1 MAKKKLLVIL
11 LALFA
16 CFCLA
21 MAGCSTNELTVTI
34 TNKESLTAEWSE
46 GGPDRTIEFTV
57 RRGGENVEGAE
68 YTVSSDNSGVVSVDG
83 TTLKAVSAG
92 TATITVASG
101 DASDSVQI
109 TVSLALK
116 AVTITNKDA
125 LSATWHVG
133 EADRTVELAFD
144 PSSFNGEN
152 TDATLSSSDPTVIS
166 VNGMSLKAEK
176 IGTAVIT
183 VTANGCT
190 DSVTLSVRPTLDSLT
205 ITNKTEMEA
214 DWVAG
219 TARTL
224 ALAFEPSD
232 YFTSENTPVTVSS
245 SPEDLISANG
255 TELTLAGSVARGTEV
270 TVTVT
275 AEGVSDT
282 FTFTA
287 VRTAPV
293 VNFSGVQPEDNYEST
308 PEGGTVSV
316 LEGTQVIMLP
326 AVTATACD
334 GSKIDESAITVT
346 HSGGIDTDG
355 FGTVYPAKG
364 THTVTYTVADPID
377 PSLTTSKTLTINVY
391 RKVYP
396 QITDWW
402 MTTDGLFAED
412 AAQTASPKNN
422 EYSLGVFNMEA
433 SKLYYAEVTFQGILP
448 NASLIGLG
456 HFEDGSRAPSFV
468 NVLLI
473 SETVADN
480 ANSFRAADL
489 GDHSTWTS
497 ITGNVVNYTR
507 AQMEE
512 MGVYPEDLSN
522 VKIAVARNGNMFY
535 CFIDDKFV
543 AQVSSADI
551 RDGYFGDKN
560 TTPGIF
566 GYNYAGVTVSGMQYY
581 GGAQAEEKLQDLLD
595 AIPVEVEITNKD
607 ALAALWTEGDADR
620 TIEFTITRGGT
631 AVEDP
636 EYQITADKPDII
648 DIDGTTLKAVGAG
661 TVTITVTCGD
671 ASDSV
676 EITVGGVRTAPTLA
690 LSGAQ
695 PEDYFQVTEEGGT
708 IGVLEGTKITLPTVT
723 ATDCENQPIADVQ
736 VAYSENFGTPAEGVI
751 TPPKGTH
758 TVTYTAADPVESSL
772 TTTKTLTINV
782 YRKVYTEITDWWM
795 TTDGLFAEDA
805 AQTSTSLYPDGYA
818 LGVFN
823 MEAGTQYYAEVTLQG
838 ILPNASLIGLGHF
851 EDASRAPSFVN
862 VLLISETVADSANS
876 FRAADL
882 GDNSTWV
889 SITGNVVN
897 YTRAQMEEM
906 GVYPEDLS
914 NVKIAVARNGNMFY
928 CFIDDKFVAQV
939 SSADIRDG
947 YFGDKNTTPGI
958 FGYNYAG
965 VTVSGMQYYG
975 GAQAEEKLQDL
986 LDAIPV
992 EVEITNKDA
1001 LAALWTEGDADRTIE
1016 FTITRG
1022 GTAVED
1028 PEYQITADKPDI
1040 IDIDG
1045 TTLKAVGAGTVTIT
1059 VTCGDASDSVEITVG
1074 GVRTAPTLA
1083 LSGAQPEDY
1092 FQVTE
1097 EGGTIGVLEG
1107 TKITLPTV
1115 TATDCE
1121 NQPIADVQVAY
1132 SENFGT
1138 PEEGVITPPKGT
1150 HTVTY
1155 TVADPV
1161 ESSLTTTKTLTVN
1174 IYRKVFADGAWM
1186 KTDGLFTE
1194 DAAQTASPSNSEFGL
1209 GVFNMEASK
1218 LYYAEVT
1225 FTGTGGLP
1233 GLGHFVNADQD
1244 HIFVNVFLTTGGDSS
1259 ANSFRAT
1266 EFGPAS
1272 GGWSGIQGTIKNI
1285 TRGELE
1291 SQGLYPEDLTNV
1303 KFAVARNGNDFYCFV
1318 DDKLVAQMTCEYFND
1333 KDTTPGVFGYNFAND
1348 KVTNMQYY
1356 GGTQAEEKIQALLQS
1371 A

>member
-245 SPEDLISANG
+245 SPEGLVSANG
-255 TELTLAGSVARGTEV
+255 TELTLAGSVASGTEV

-334 GSKIDESAITVT
+334 GSQIDESAITVK
-346 HSGGIDTDG
+346 HSDGIDTDG

-396 QITDWW
+396 QIKDWW

-433 SKLYYAEVTFQGILP
+433 SKLYYAEVTFTGTGGLP
-448 NASLIGLG
+448 GLG
-456 HFEDGSRAPSFV
+456 HFVNADQDHIFV
-468 NVLLI
+468 NVFLTTGGD
-473 SETVADN
+473 SS
-480 ANSFRAADL
+480 ANSFRATEF
-489 GDHSTWTS
+489 GPVSEGWGG
-497 ITGNVVNYTR
+497 ITGTIKNITR
-507 AQMEE
+507 GELESQ
-512 MGVYPEDLSN
+512 GLYPEDLTN
-522 VKIAVARNGNMFY
+522 VKFAVARNGNDFY
-535 CFIDDKFV
+535 CFVDDKLV
-543 AQVSSADI
+543 AQMTCE
-551 RDGYFGDKN
+551 YFNDKN

-581 GGAQAEEKLQDLLD
+581 AGTQAEEKLQDLLD

-648 DIDGTTLKAVGAG
+648 DIDGTILKAVGAG

-676 EITVGGVRTAPTLA
+676 EITVGGARTAPTLM

-695 PEDYFQVTEEGGT
+695 PG
-708 IGVLEGTKITLPTVT
+708 
-723 ATDCENQPIADVQ
+723 
-736 VAYSENFGTPAEGVI
+736 
-751 TPPKGTH
+751 
-758 TVTYTAADPVESSL
+758 
-772 TTTKTLTINV
+772 
-782 YRKVYTEITDWWM
+782 
-795 TTDGLFAEDA
+795 
-805 AQTSTSLYPDGYA
+805 
-818 LGVFN
+818 
-823 MEAGTQYYAEVTLQG
+823 
-838 ILPNASLIGLGHF
+838 
-851 EDASRAPSFVN
+851 
-862 VLLISETVADSANS
+862 
-876 FRAADL
+876 
-882 GDNSTWV
+882 
-889 SITGNVVN
+889 
-897 YTRAQMEEM
+897 
-906 GVYPEDLS
+906 
-914 NVKIAVARNGNMFY
+914 
-928 CFIDDKFVAQV
+928 
-939 SSADIRDG
+939 
-947 YFGDKNTTPGI
+947 
-958 FGYNYAG
+958 
-965 VTVSGMQYYG
+965 
-975 GAQAEEKLQDL
+975 
-986 LDAIPV
+986 
-992 EVEITNKDA
+992 
-1001 LAALWTEGDADRTIE
+1001 
-1016 FTITRG
+1016 
-1022 GTAVED
+1022 
-1028 PEYQITADKPDI
+1028 
-1040 IDIDG
+1040 
-1045 TTLKAVGAGTVTIT
+1045 
-1059 VTCGDASDSVEITVG
+1059 
-1074 GVRTAPTLA
+1074 
-1083 LSGAQPEDY
+1083 DY

-1194 DAAQTASPSNSEFGL
+1194 DAAQTASPRNSEYGL

-1266 EFGPAS
+1266 EFGPVS
-1272 GGWSGIQGTIKNI
+1272 EGWGGITGTIKNI

-1356 GGTQAEEKIQALLQS
+1356 GGTQAEEKIQELLQS

>member
-245 SPEDLISANG
+245 SPEGLVSANG
-255 TELTLAGSVARGTEV
+255 TELTLAGSVASGTEV

-334 GSKIDESAITVT
+334 GSQIDESAITVK
-346 HSGGIDTDG
+346 HSDGIDTDG

-396 QITDWW
+396 QIKDWW

-433 SKLYYAEVTFQGILP
+433 SKLYYAEVTFTGTGGLP
-448 NASLIGLG
+448 GLG
-456 HFEDGSRAPSFV
+456 HFVNGTEDHIFV
-468 NVLLI
+468 NVFLTTGGD
-473 SETVADN
+473 SS
-480 ANSFRAADL
+480 ANSFRATEF
-489 GDHSTWTS
+489 GPVSEGWGG
-497 ITGNVVNYTR
+497 ITGTIKNITR
-507 AQMEE
+507 GELESQ
-512 MGVYPEDLSN
+512 GLYPEDLTN
-522 VKIAVARNGNMFY
+522 VKFAVARNGNDFY
-535 CFIDDKFV
+535 CFVDDKLV
-543 AQVSSADI
+543 AQMTCE
-551 RDGYFGDKN
+551 YFNDKN

-581 GGAQAEEKLQDLLD
+581 AGTQAEEKLQDLLD

-648 DIDGTTLKAVGAG
+648 DIDGTILKAVGAG

-676 EITVGGVRTAPTLA
+676 EITVGGARTAPTLM

-695 PEDYFQVTEEGGT
+695 PG
-708 IGVLEGTKITLPTVT
+708 
-723 ATDCENQPIADVQ
+723 
-736 VAYSENFGTPAEGVI
+736 
-751 TPPKGTH
+751 
-758 TVTYTAADPVESSL
+758 
-772 TTTKTLTINV
+772 
-782 YRKVYTEITDWWM
+782 
-795 TTDGLFAEDA
+795 
-805 AQTSTSLYPDGYA
+805 
-818 LGVFN
+818 
-823 MEAGTQYYAEVTLQG
+823 
-838 ILPNASLIGLGHF
+838 
-851 EDASRAPSFVN
+851 
-862 VLLISETVADSANS
+862 
-876 FRAADL
+876 
-882 GDNSTWV
+882 
-889 SITGNVVN
+889 
-897 YTRAQMEEM
+897 
-906 GVYPEDLS
+906 
-914 NVKIAVARNGNMFY
+914 
-928 CFIDDKFVAQV
+928 
-939 SSADIRDG
+939 
-947 YFGDKNTTPGI
+947 
-958 FGYNYAG
+958 
-965 VTVSGMQYYG
+965 
-975 GAQAEEKLQDL
+975 
-986 LDAIPV
+986 
-992 EVEITNKDA
+992 
-1001 LAALWTEGDADRTIE
+1001 
-1016 FTITRG
+1016 
-1022 GTAVED
+1022 
-1028 PEYQITADKPDI
+1028 
-1040 IDIDG
+1040 
-1045 TTLKAVGAGTVTIT
+1045 
-1059 VTCGDASDSVEITVG
+1059 
-1074 GVRTAPTLA
+1074 
-1083 LSGAQPEDY
+1083 DY

-1194 DAAQTASPSNSEFGL
+1194 DAAQTASPRNSEYGL

-1272 GGWSGIQGTIKNI
+1272 GGWGGITGTIKNI

-1356 GGTQAEEKIQALLQS
+1356 GGTQAEEKIQELLQS

>member
-245 SPEDLISANG
+245 SPEGLVSANG
-255 TELTLAGSVARGTEV
+255 TELTLAGSVASGTEV

-334 GSKIDESAITVT
+334 GSQIDESAITVK
-346 HSGGIDTDG
+346 HSDGIDTDG

-396 QITDWW
+396 QIKDWW

-433 SKLYYAEVTFQGILP
+433 SKLYYAEVTFTGTGGLP
-448 NASLIGLG
+448 GLG
-456 HFEDGSRAPSFV
+456 HFVNGTEDHIFV
-468 NVLLI
+468 NVFLTTGGD
-473 SETVADN
+473 SS
-480 ANSFRAADL
+480 ANSFRATEF
-489 GDHSTWTS
+489 GPVSEGWGG
-497 ITGNVVNYTR
+497 ITGTIKNITR
-507 AQMEE
+507 GELESQ
-512 MGVYPEDLSN
+512 GLYPEDLTN
-522 VKIAVARNGNMFY
+522 VKFAVARNGNDFY
-535 CFIDDKFV
+535 CFVDDKLV
-543 AQVSSADI
+543 AQMTCE
-551 RDGYFGDKN
+551 YFNDKN

-648 DIDGTTLKAVGAG
+648 DIDGTILKAVGAG

-676 EITVGGVRTAPTLA
+676 EITVGGARTAPTLT

-695 PEDYFQVTEEGGT
+695 PGDYFQVTEEGGT
-708 IGVLEGTKITLPTVT
+708 IGVLEGTQITLPTVT

-736 VAYSENFGTPAEGVI
+736 VAYSENFGTPDEG
-751 TPPKGTH
+751 
-758 TVTYTAADPVESSL
+758 
-772 TTTKTLTINV
+772 
-782 YRKVYTEITDWWM
+782 M
-795 TTDGLFAEDA
+795 
-805 AQTSTSLYPDGYA
+805 
-818 LGVFN
+818 
-823 MEAGTQYYAEVTLQG
+823 
-838 ILPNASLIGLGHF
+838 
-851 EDASRAPSFVN
+851 
-862 VLLISETVADSANS
+862 
-876 FRAADL
+876 
-882 GDNSTWV
+882 
-889 SITGNVVN
+889 
-897 YTRAQMEEM
+897 
-906 GVYPEDLS
+906 
-914 NVKIAVARNGNMFY
+914 
-928 CFIDDKFVAQV
+928 
-939 SSADIRDG
+939 
-947 YFGDKNTTPGI
+947 
-958 FGYNYAG
+958 
-965 VTVSGMQYYG
+965 
-975 GAQAEEKLQDL
+975 
-986 LDAIPV
+986 
-992 EVEITNKDA
+992 
-1001 LAALWTEGDADRTIE
+1001 
-1016 FTITRG
+1016 
-1022 GTAVED
+1022 
-1028 PEYQITADKPDI
+1028 
-1040 IDIDG
+1040 
-1045 TTLKAVGAGTVTIT
+1045 
-1059 VTCGDASDSVEITVG
+1059 
-1074 GVRTAPTLA
+1074 
-1083 LSGAQPEDY
+1083 
-1092 FQVTE
+1092 
-1097 EGGTIGVLEG
+1097 
-1107 TKITLPTV
+1107 
-1115 TATDCE
+1115 
-1121 NQPIADVQVAY
+1121 
-1132 SENFGT
+1132 
-1138 PEEGVITPPKGT
+1138 ITPPKGT

-1318 DDKLVAQMTCEYFND
+1318 DDKLVAQMTCDYFND

-1356 GGTQAEEKIQALLQS
+1356 GGTQAEEKIQELLQS

>member
-152 TDATLSSSDPTVIS
+152 TDATLSSSAPTVIS

-255 TELTLAGSVARGTEV
+255 TELTLAGSVASGTEV

-334 GSKIDESAITVT
+334 GSQIDESAITVT
-346 HSGGIDTDG
+346 HSDGIDTDG

-396 QITDWW
+396 QIIDWW
-402 MTTDGLFAED
+402 LTTDGLFAED
-412 AAQTASPKNN
+412 AAQTSTSRYVGGYAP
-422 EYSLGVFNMEA
+422 GIFNMEA
-433 SKLYYAEVTFQGILP
+433 GTQYYAEVTFQGIVSDG
-448 NASLIGLG
+448 SLVGLG

-468 NVLLI
+468 NVLLT

-489 GDHSTWTS
+489 GDNSTWTS

-543 AQVSSADI
+543 AAVPSADI

-581 GGAQAEEKLQDLLD
+581 AGTQAEEKLQDLLD

-648 DIDGTTLKAVGAG
+648 DIDGTILKAVGAG

-676 EITVGGVRTAPTLA
+676 EITVGGARTAPTLM

-695 PEDYFQVTEEGGT
+695 PG
-708 IGVLEGTKITLPTVT
+708 
-723 ATDCENQPIADVQ
+723 
-736 VAYSENFGTPAEGVI
+736 
-751 TPPKGTH
+751 
-758 TVTYTAADPVESSL
+758 
-772 TTTKTLTINV
+772 
-782 YRKVYTEITDWWM
+782 
-795 TTDGLFAEDA
+795 
-805 AQTSTSLYPDGYA
+805 
-818 LGVFN
+818 
-823 MEAGTQYYAEVTLQG
+823 
-838 ILPNASLIGLGHF
+838 
-851 EDASRAPSFVN
+851 
-862 VLLISETVADSANS
+862 
-876 FRAADL
+876 
-882 GDNSTWV
+882 
-889 SITGNVVN
+889 
-897 YTRAQMEEM
+897 
-906 GVYPEDLS
+906 
-914 NVKIAVARNGNMFY
+914 
-928 CFIDDKFVAQV
+928 
-939 SSADIRDG
+939 
-947 YFGDKNTTPGI
+947 
-958 FGYNYAG
+958 
-965 VTVSGMQYYG
+965 
-975 GAQAEEKLQDL
+975 
-986 LDAIPV
+986 
-992 EVEITNKDA
+992 
-1001 LAALWTEGDADRTIE
+1001 
-1016 FTITRG
+1016 
-1022 GTAVED
+1022 
-1028 PEYQITADKPDI
+1028 
-1040 IDIDG
+1040 
-1045 TTLKAVGAGTVTIT
+1045 
-1059 VTCGDASDSVEITVG
+1059 
-1074 GVRTAPTLA
+1074 
-1083 LSGAQPEDY
+1083 DY

-1194 DAAQTASPSNSEFGL
+1194 DAAQTASPRNSEYGL

-1272 GGWSGIQGTIKNI
+1272 GGWGGITGTIKNI

-1356 GGTQAEEKIQALLQS
+1356 GGTQAEEKIQELLQS

>member
-255 TELTLAGSVARGTEV
+255 TELTLAGSVASGTEV

-275 AEGVSDT
+275 AEGASDT

-293 VNFSGVQPEDNYEST
+293 VNFSGVQPGDLYEST
-308 PEGGTVSV
+308 AEGGTVSV

-326 AVTATACD
+326 TVTATACD

-346 HSGGIDTDG
+346 HSEGIETDG
-355 FGTVYPAKG
+355 FGTVYPAEG

-377 PSLTTSKTLTINVY
+377 SSLMTSKTLTINVY
-391 RKVYP
+391 RKVYT

-402 MTTDGLFAED
+402 LTTDDLFAAN
-412 AAQTASPKNN
+412 AAQTATSRYPNG
-422 EYSLGVFNMEA
+422 YALGIFNMEA
-433 SKLYYAEVTFQGILP
+433 GTQYYAEVTFQGIVSGG
-448 NASLIGLG
+448 SLVGLG
-456 HFEDGSRAPSFV
+456 HFEDASRAPSFV
-468 NVLLI
+468 NVLLT
-473 SETVADN
+473 SDNVADN
-480 ANSFRAADL
+480 ANSFRATDL
-489 GDHSTWTS
+489 GDNSTWVS

-543 AQVSSADI
+543 AAVPSADI

-581 GGAQAEEKLQDLLD
+581 AGTQAEEKLQDLLD

-648 DIDGTTLKAVGAG
+648 DIDGTILKAVGAG

-676 EITVGGVRTAPTLA
+676 EITVGGVRTAPTLT

-695 PEDYFQVTEEGGT
+695 PGDYFQVTEEGGT
-708 IGVLEGTKITLPTVT
+708 IGVLEGT
-723 ATDCENQPIADVQ
+723 Q
-736 VAYSENFGTPAEGVI
+736 
-751 TPPKGTH
+751 
-758 TVTYTAADPVESSL
+758 
-772 TTTKTLTINV
+772 
-782 YRKVYTEITDWWM
+782 
-795 TTDGLFAEDA
+795 
-805 AQTSTSLYPDGYA
+805 
-818 LGVFN
+818 
-823 MEAGTQYYAEVTLQG
+823 
-838 ILPNASLIGLGHF
+838 
-851 EDASRAPSFVN
+851 
-862 VLLISETVADSANS
+862 
-876 FRAADL
+876 
-882 GDNSTWV
+882 
-889 SITGNVVN
+889 
-897 YTRAQMEEM
+897 
-906 GVYPEDLS
+906 
-914 NVKIAVARNGNMFY
+914 
-928 CFIDDKFVAQV
+928 
-939 SSADIRDG
+939 
-947 YFGDKNTTPGI
+947 
-958 FGYNYAG
+958 
-965 VTVSGMQYYG
+965 
-975 GAQAEEKLQDL
+975 
-986 LDAIPV
+986 
-992 EVEITNKDA
+992 
-1001 LAALWTEGDADRTIE
+1001 
-1016 FTITRG
+1016 
-1022 GTAVED
+1022 
-1028 PEYQITADKPDI
+1028 
-1040 IDIDG
+1040 
-1045 TTLKAVGAGTVTIT
+1045 
-1059 VTCGDASDSVEITVG
+1059 
-1074 GVRTAPTLA
+1074 
-1083 LSGAQPEDY
+1083 
-1092 FQVTE
+1092 
-1097 EGGTIGVLEG
+1097 
-1107 TKITLPTV
+1107 ITLPTV

-1318 DDKLVAQMTCEYFND
+1318 DDKLVAQMTCDYFND

-1356 GGTQAEEKIQALLQS
+1356 GGTQAEEKIQELLQS

>member
-245 SPEDLISANG
+245 SPEGLVSANG
-255 TELTLAGSVARGTEV
+255 TELTLAGSVASGTEV

-334 GSKIDESAITVT
+334 GSQIDESAITVK
-346 HSGGIDTDG
+346 HSDGIDTDG

-396 QITDWW
+396 QIKDWW

-433 SKLYYAEVTFQGILP
+433 SKLYYAEVTFTGTGGLP
-448 NASLIGLG
+448 GLG
-456 HFEDGSRAPSFV
+456 HFVNADQDHIFV
-468 NVLLI
+468 NVFLTTGGD
-473 SETVADN
+473 SS
-480 ANSFRAADL
+480 ANSFRATEFGPAS
-489 GDHSTWTS
+489 GGWGG
-497 ITGNVVNYTR
+497 ITGTIKNITR
-507 AQMEE
+507 GELESQ
-512 MGVYPEDLSN
+512 GLYPEDLTN
-522 VKIAVARNGNMFY
+522 VKFAVARNGNDFY
-535 CFIDDKFV
+535 CFVDDKLV
-543 AQVSSADI
+543 AQMTCE
-551 RDGYFGDKN
+551 YFNDKN

-581 GGAQAEEKLQDLLD
+581 AGTQAEEKLQDLLD

-648 DIDGTTLKAVGAG
+648 DIDGTILKAVGAG

-676 EITVGGVRTAPTLA
+676 EITVGGARTAPTLM

-695 PEDYFQVTEEGGT
+695 PG
-708 IGVLEGTKITLPTVT
+708 
-723 ATDCENQPIADVQ
+723 
-736 VAYSENFGTPAEGVI
+736 
-751 TPPKGTH
+751 
-758 TVTYTAADPVESSL
+758 
-772 TTTKTLTINV
+772 
-782 YRKVYTEITDWWM
+782 
-795 TTDGLFAEDA
+795 
-805 AQTSTSLYPDGYA
+805 
-818 LGVFN
+818 
-823 MEAGTQYYAEVTLQG
+823 
-838 ILPNASLIGLGHF
+838 
-851 EDASRAPSFVN
+851 
-862 VLLISETVADSANS
+862 
-876 FRAADL
+876 
-882 GDNSTWV
+882 
-889 SITGNVVN
+889 
-897 YTRAQMEEM
+897 
-906 GVYPEDLS
+906 
-914 NVKIAVARNGNMFY
+914 
-928 CFIDDKFVAQV
+928 
-939 SSADIRDG
+939 
-947 YFGDKNTTPGI
+947 
-958 FGYNYAG
+958 
-965 VTVSGMQYYG
+965 
-975 GAQAEEKLQDL
+975 
-986 LDAIPV
+986 
-992 EVEITNKDA
+992 
-1001 LAALWTEGDADRTIE
+1001 
-1016 FTITRG
+1016 
-1022 GTAVED
+1022 
-1028 PEYQITADKPDI
+1028 
-1040 IDIDG
+1040 
-1045 TTLKAVGAGTVTIT
+1045 
-1059 VTCGDASDSVEITVG
+1059 
-1074 GVRTAPTLA
+1074 
-1083 LSGAQPEDY
+1083 DY

-1194 DAAQTASPSNSEFGL
+1194 DAAQTASPRNSEYGL

-1272 GGWSGIQGTIKNI
+1272 GGWGGITGTIKNI

-1356 GGTQAEEKIQALLQS
+1356 GGTQAEEKIQELLQS

>member
-255 TELTLAGSVARGTEV
+255 TELTLAGSVASGTEV

-334 GSKIDESAITVT
+334 GSQIDESAITVK
-346 HSGGIDTDG
+346 HSDGIDTDG

-396 QITDWW
+396 QIKDWW

-433 SKLYYAEVTFQGILP
+433 SKLYYAEVTFTGTGGLP
-448 NASLIGLG
+448 GLG
-456 HFEDGSRAPSFV
+456 HFVNGTEDHIFV
-468 NVLLI
+468 NVFLTTGGD
-473 SETVADN
+473 SS
-480 ANSFRAADL
+480 ANSFRATEF
-489 GDHSTWTS
+489 GPVSEGWGG
-497 ITGNVVNYTR
+497 ITGTIKNITR
-507 AQMEE
+507 GELESQ
-512 MGVYPEDLSN
+512 GLYPEDLTN
-522 VKIAVARNGNMFY
+522 VKFAVARNGNDFY
-535 CFIDDKFV
+535 CFVDDKLV
-543 AQVSSADI
+543 AQMTCE
-551 RDGYFGDKN
+551 YFNDKN

-581 GGAQAEEKLQDLLD
+581 AGTQAEEKLQDLLD

-648 DIDGTTLKAVGAG
+648 DIDGTILKAVGAG

-676 EITVGGVRTAPTLA
+676 EITVGGARTAPTLM

-695 PEDYFQVTEEGGT
+695 PG
-708 IGVLEGTKITLPTVT
+708 
-723 ATDCENQPIADVQ
+723 
-736 VAYSENFGTPAEGVI
+736 
-751 TPPKGTH
+751 
-758 TVTYTAADPVESSL
+758 
-772 TTTKTLTINV
+772 
-782 YRKVYTEITDWWM
+782 
-795 TTDGLFAEDA
+795 
-805 AQTSTSLYPDGYA
+805 
-818 LGVFN
+818 
-823 MEAGTQYYAEVTLQG
+823 
-838 ILPNASLIGLGHF
+838 
-851 EDASRAPSFVN
+851 
-862 VLLISETVADSANS
+862 
-876 FRAADL
+876 
-882 GDNSTWV
+882 
-889 SITGNVVN
+889 
-897 YTRAQMEEM
+897 
-906 GVYPEDLS
+906 
-914 NVKIAVARNGNMFY
+914 
-928 CFIDDKFVAQV
+928 
-939 SSADIRDG
+939 
-947 YFGDKNTTPGI
+947 
-958 FGYNYAG
+958 
-965 VTVSGMQYYG
+965 
-975 GAQAEEKLQDL
+975 
-986 LDAIPV
+986 
-992 EVEITNKDA
+992 
-1001 LAALWTEGDADRTIE
+1001 
-1016 FTITRG
+1016 
-1022 GTAVED
+1022 
-1028 PEYQITADKPDI
+1028 
-1040 IDIDG
+1040 
-1045 TTLKAVGAGTVTIT
+1045 
-1059 VTCGDASDSVEITVG
+1059 
-1074 GVRTAPTLA
+1074 
-1083 LSGAQPEDY
+1083 DY

-1194 DAAQTASPSNSEFGL
+1194 DAAQTASPRNSEYGL

-1272 GGWSGIQGTIKNI
+1272 GGWGGITGTIKNI

-1356 GGTQAEEKIQALLQS
+1356 GGTQAEEKIQELLQS